1 MSKISLILT
10 FFFDTAYDSAIVLQ
24 FTAQLLKS
32 LDSVCY
38 CVCQTHL
45 FLLMLSGPDSP

>member
-1 MSKISLILT
+1 MSKITLVLT
-10 FFFDTAYDSAIVLQ
+10 FLDTAYDSAIFLQ
-24 FTAQLLKS
+24 FTVQFLKS

-45 FLLMLSGPDSP
+45 SLLMLSGPDSP